1 MPILPI
7 RTYGDPVLRGLAKPV
22 ERFDEALG
30 LLIADMIDTM
40 HDAPGVGLAGPQVG
54 VAQRIFVY
62 DVGEGPQVL
71 INPEITSAEGTWSY
85 EEGCLSVPDLYWPI
99 DRPSEVDVEGQR
111 ADGTHVAF
119 HASGLLARVMQH
131 ELDHLNGTLLLEH
144 LTEAQRKDAKRVIR
158 TALLRGGGTMSR

>member
-22 ERFDEALG
+22 ERFDESLG
-30 LLIADMIDTM
+30 LLIGDMIDTM

-62 DVGEGPQVL
+62 DIGEGPHVL
-71 INPEITSAEGTWSY
+71 INPEITRAEGTWSY
-85 EEGCLSVPDLYWPI
+85 EEGCLSVPNMYWPI
-99 DRPSEVDVEGQR
+99 DRPAEVDVEGQR
-111 ADGTHVAF
+111 ADGTRVAF

-144 LTEAQRKDAKRVIR
+144 LTDEQRKDAKRVIR
-158 TALLRGGGTMSR
+158 TALLRGGGTMAR